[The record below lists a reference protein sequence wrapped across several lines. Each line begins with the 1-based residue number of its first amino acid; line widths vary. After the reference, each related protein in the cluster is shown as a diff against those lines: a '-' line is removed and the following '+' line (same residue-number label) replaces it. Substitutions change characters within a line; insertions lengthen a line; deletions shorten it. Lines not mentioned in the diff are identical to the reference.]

1 MEKGKIDVENGH
13 ALRKHQIKKVKA
25 PKKTRKKGRVI
36 ALQIQDGGQT
46 TWREH
51 H

>member
-1 MEKGKIDVENGH
+1 MEKGKIDVEKGH
-13 ALRKHQIKKVKA
+13 ALQKHQIKKVKA
-25 PKKTRKKGRVI
+25 PKKTPKKGCVI
-36 ALQIQDGGQT
+36 LLQIQDGGQT